1 MNNFSRDIELEKQI
15 DAYVKGKLTEEEAM
29 QLWEKLLERPDYI
42 ELLEIELG
50 VKEILEEKNIPESGH
65 NTDPSDSAEQ
75 SSFIYSLQRSKKWLA
90 AAAAVAILVVAVNIL
105 QLDTNQ
111 NISEWALNEIN
122 IAENL
127 SSAPILRSQKSDET
141 PADSLLNRG
150 FEAAISGNVAEAV
163 QMYDQIIEQHSDES
177 AAVQA
182 YLNKGIIQYNA
193 GRFGDSITSFE
204 AVLDNVEDEPVTTEK
219 AYWYL
224 GNAYINIEKLTEARE
239 AIHKVYS
246 MDGIYRKSA
255 FRLLRKLDNELGNVD
270 FDEFEQQMKDG

>member
-1 MNNFSRDIELEKQI
+1 MNNFTRDVELEKKI
-15 DAYVKGKLTEEEAM
+15 DAYVKGKLSEEEALK
-29 QLWEKLLERPDYI
+29 LWEQLLERPDYI
-42 ELLEIELG
+42 ELLETELG
-50 VKEILEEKNIPESGH
+50 VKEIIKKRSSSGSNSAH
-65 NTDPSDSAEQ
+65 SGSAEK
-75 SSFIYSLQRSKKWLA
+75 SIIYSLKRSKKWLA

-105 QLDTNQ
+105 QIDTNQ
-111 NISEWALNEIN
+111 NITELALNEIN

-127 SSAPILRSQKSDET
+127 SSAPILRSQKSDVT

-150 FEAAISGNVAEAV
+150 FEAAISGNIAEAV
-163 QMYDQIIEQHSDES
+163 QVYDQIIEEHSGES

-204 AVLDNVEDEPVTTEK
+204 AVLENVGDEPVTTEK
-219 AYWYL
+219 AHWYL
-224 GNAYINIEKLTEARE
+224 GNAYINIERLEEARE
-239 AIHKVYS
+239 VIHEVYS

-270 FDEFEQQMKDG
+270 FEDFEEQMKDG